1 MLGWMKHKCNQDSG
15 RNINT
20 SDMQMTPPLMS
31 ESKEEIKSLD
41 ESERGE
47 GKSSLKTQHS
57 EN

>member
-1 MLGWMKHKCNQDSG
+1 MLGWMKHKCNQDWG

-20 SDMQMTPPLMS
+20 SDIQMTPPLMS

>member
-1 MLGWMKHKCNQDSG
+1 MKHKCNQDWG

-20 SDMQMTPPLMS
+20 SDIQMTPPLMS